1 VAREVGIMQDG
12 DLVLTGADLDE
23 MSDDDLDEVIERAA
37 VFARVSPEH
46 KYRVVGS
53 LRRQGH
59 VVSMTGDGINDAP
72 ALRLAE
78 IGVSMGITGTDVTK
92 ESADMVLTDDNF
104 ASIVHAVEEGR
115 TVFANVRKVVKFLI
129 ATNVGEMLTILTS
142 LLIVPNGVM
151 ILTPVQ
157 ILWVNLVT
165 DGILDITLAMEPGE
179 AGVMDDPPRN
189 RNAKIINGEIL
200 RGVVLVALFMA
211 AGTLIPFLANLNGRG
226 IAYAQTMAF
235 TTLAMFQVFNSLN
248 CRSRTR
254 SIFQMPLL
262 SNPWLLGAIV
272 VSVLLQI
279 AANRLPFLQQV
290 FGTEALRLTDWLMIV
305 GIASTVLVA
314 DEIRK
319 VFSRN
324 KAAARAEAAQA

>member
-1 VAREVGIMQDG
+1 
-12 DLVLTGADLDE
+12 
-23 MSDDDLDEVIERAA
+23 
-37 VFARVSPEH
+37 
-46 KYRVVGS
+46 
-53 LRRQGH
+53 
-59 VVSMTGDGINDAP
+59 
-72 ALRLAE
+72 
-78 IGVSMGITGTDVTK
+78 
-92 ESADMVLTDDNF
+92 
-104 ASIVHAVEEGR
+104 
-115 TVFANVRKVVKFLI
+115 
-129 ATNVGEMLTILTS
+129 
-142 LLIVPNGVM
+142 
-151 ILTPVQ
+151 
-157 ILWVNLVT
+157 
-165 DGILDITLAMEPGE
+165 
-179 AGVMDDPPRN
+179 VMDDPPRN